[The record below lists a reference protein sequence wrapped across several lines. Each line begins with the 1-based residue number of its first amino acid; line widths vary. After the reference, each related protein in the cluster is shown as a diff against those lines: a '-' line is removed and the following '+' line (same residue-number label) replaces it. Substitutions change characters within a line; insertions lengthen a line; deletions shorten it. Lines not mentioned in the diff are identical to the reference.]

1 MRLQER
7 PLYKMRLIV
16 LDTETTGLDFND
28 GHKIIEIGCV
38 EIINRK
44 ITNNIYHQYI
54 RPNKMIDDKAREIHG
69 ITNEFLED
77 KPLFS
82 EIINQFIQ
90 YLSDSDLIM
99 HNAPFDVGFLKKELE
114 NAKHDPDLIDGRRNV
129 YDTLKIARNIN
140 PGKRNTLDA
149 LCDRYSIDREAR
161 DRHGALLDASLLA
174 NVYLKMTMGQ
184 TNISGL
190 SETSKEL
197 QRSETQLIDNRKQRV
212 ISADKEE
219 VADHQ
224 NYFNK

>member
-82 EIINQFIQ
+82 EIINQFMKMQNMI
-90 YLSDSDLIM
+90 LI
-99 HNAPFDVGFLKKELE
+99 
-114 NAKHDPDLIDGRRNV
+114 
-129 YDTLKIARNIN
+129 
-140 PGKRNTLDA
+140 
-149 LCDRYSIDREAR
+149 
-161 DRHGALLDASLLA
+161 
-174 NVYLKMTMGQ
+174 
-184 TNISGL
+184 
-190 SETSKEL
+190 
-197 QRSETQLIDNRKQRV
+197 
-212 ISADKEE
+212 
-219 VADHQ
+219 
-224 NYFNK
+224 